1 MTRTHTAHGFTL
13 IEVLITLSV
22 ALIILGTAVWSMGD
36 ILPGYRTNAAA
47 RKFAMDAR
55 NALALAARAN
65 EPVHL
70 VRIADTTDCQQ
81 AYRIIQG
88 ANPASPTRELER
100 VCLSTEYTGVSM
112 DAAGIAAPVQ
122 CADDLPATSLD
133 TCSFCA
139 VGARLT
145 FYPTGEV
152 VAVSSA
158 GGVQGSGHS
167 VVFSP
172 TRGADRQQK
181 ALAVGVRS
189 GTGRARVYGFDPAQ
203 TLKWVCK

>member
-1 MTRTHTAHGFTL
+1 MTRAHTAHGFTL
-13 IEVLITLSV
+13 IEVLVTVSV
-22 ALIILGTAVWSMGD
+22 ALILLGTAVWSMGD
-36 ILPGYRTNAAA
+36 VLPGYRTNAAA
-47 RKFAMDAR
+47 RRFSLDAR

-70 VRIADTTDCQQ
+70 VRIADTAGCTQ
-81 AYRIIQG
+81 AYRMIQG
-88 ANPASPTRELER
+88 INPATPTRELDK
-100 VCLSTEYTGVSM
+100 VCLSVDYPGITM

-139 VGARLT
+139 PGARLT

-158 GGVQGSGHS
+158 GGVQAGGHS
-167 VVFSP
+167 AVFSP
-172 TRGADRQQK
+172 KNGSNRQQK

-189 GTGRARVYGFDPAQ
+189 GTGRARVYRYEP
-203 TLKWVCK
+203 TTSLKWDCK